1 MNGVYNR
8 KLFIDTARPARQ
20 KLAKMGGIMASSSDL
35 MQAAVP
41 PVQPMAPAPMPMP
54 QAMPQPMPMPQAMP
68 QPMMMAPVMPAQP
81 MPMPAPAPMPAQ
93 PMVQQTPPPAP
104 MPPVMMNTGGAIN
117 EQLRAYSQMGQQM
130 GKDARQ
136 GLGQDRFTRPKAV
149 DVSKAPTVE
158 QTEGTVG
165 ALGILESLEPG
176 AADAAI
182 KQYGSYEAAEK
193 ALSEKGQKIEDLEG
207 EKDKKKVV
215 KGVLD
220 AAEVPD
226 TPDGKKDF
234 ARQVFGMEDV
244 SDIAEIDRRIVD
256 VLQGNAVGQGADAF
270 ARATLLGLDELK
282 KTATAKAALKS
293 GAKMSPLEPFPD
305 AVRDL
310 AGKIMTAT
318 GEDPAVAIQQARDA
332 LIPYYTGQ
340 ATANP
345 AQTETTTVTIEQ
357 HQTANQAAKD
367 AGEKSY
373 TLGGKKF
380 QIQ

>member
-41 PVQPMAPAPMPMP
+41 PVQPMAPAPISMP
-54 QAMPQPMPMPQAMP
+54 QQMP

-81 MPMPAPAPMPAQ
+81 MSMAAPAPMPAQ

-104 MPPVMMNTGGAIN
+104 MPPVMMNNGGAIN
-117 EQLRAYSQMGQQM
+117 EQLRAYSQMGERM
-130 GKDARQ
+130 GREARK
-136 GLGQDRFTRPKAV
+136 PV

-158 QTEGTVG
+158 QTEGTRG
-165 ALGILESLEPG
+165 ALGILAEMDSG

-182 KQYGSYEAAEK
+182 ARYGSLEAAEK
-193 ALSEKGQKIEDLEG
+193 ALSEKGQKIDDLAEEDTETA
-207 EKDKKKVV
+207 V
-215 KGVLD
+215 KGTLD

-226 TPDGKKDF
+226 TPEGKQEF

-256 VLQGNAVGQGADAF
+256 VLQGNAVGKGADAF
-270 ARATLLGLDELK
+270 AIATLAGLDELK
-282 KTATAKAALKS
+282 KTAETKAALKS

>member
-41 PVQPMAPAPMPMP
+41 PVQPMAPAPMS
-54 QAMPQPMPMPQAMP
+54 MPQPMP

-81 MPMPAPAPMPAQ
+81 MSMAAPAPMPAQ

-104 MPPVMMNTGGAIN
+104 MPPIMMNTGGAIN

-149 DVSKAPTVE
+149 DVSKAPTIE

-182 KQYGSYEAAEK
+182 KEYGSYEAAEK

-207 EKDKKKVV
+207 EKDEKKVV

-270 ARATLLGLDELK
+270 AKATLLGLDVLK
-282 KTATAKAALKS
+282 KTAETKAALKS
-293 GAKMSPLEPFPD
+293 GSKMSPLEAEAD
-305 AVRDL
+305 AVRDVLGKLL
-310 AGKIMTAT
+310 AQGIPFNEAMAQAQQFAAQYYAT
-318 GEDPAVAIQQARDA
+318 GTPAQGQPTVTPESRLEMVKDA
-332 LIPYYTGQ
+332 LKQKP
-340 ATANP
+340 
-345 AQTETTTVTIEQ
+345 EQ
-357 HQTANQAAKD
+357 RELILKQAAKD
-367 AGEKSY
+367 GVNIEG
-373 TLGGKKF
+373 L
-380 QIQ
+380 

>member
-35 MQAAVP
+35 MQAAMP

-54 QAMPQPMPMPQAMP
+54 QQMPQPV
-68 QPMMMAPVMPAQP
+68 MMAPVMPAQP
-81 MPMPAPAPMPAQ
+81 MPMAAPAPMPAQ

-104 MPPVMMNTGGAIN
+104 TQPVMMNTGGAIN

-136 GLGQDRFTRPKAV
+136 GLGMNRFTRPKAV
-149 DVSKAPTVE
+149 DVSKAPTIE
-158 QTEGTVG
+158 QTGGTVG

-182 KQYGSYEAAEK
+182 KKYGSYEAAEK

-207 EKDKKKVV
+207 EKDKKKAV

-234 ARQVFGMEDV
+234 ARQVLGMEDV
-244 SDIAEIDRRIVD
+244 NDIAEIDRRIVD
-256 VLQGNAVGQGADAF
+256 VLQGNAVGKGADAF
-270 ARATLLGLDELK
+270 AKATLLGLDELK
-282 KTATAKAALKS
+282 KTAETKAAAKA

-318 GEDPAVAIQQARDA
+318 GQDPDVAIQQARDA

-340 ATANP
+340 AAPTVEQTSTGTPTGTPTLEEFLKVAGPKNP
-345 AQTETTTVTIEQ
+345 ETSVEDLTKYYNNT
-357 HQTANQAAKD
+357 
-367 AGEKSY
+367 Y
-373 TLGGKKF
+373 GG
-380 QIQ
+380 

>member
-41 PVQPMAPAPMPMP
+41 PVQPMAPA
-54 QAMPQPMPMPQAMP
+54 PMPMPQAMP

-136 GLGQDRFTRPKAV
+136 GLGQDRFTRPKPV

-158 QTEGTVG
+158 QTGGTTG

-207 EKDKKKVV
+207 EKDEKKVV

-282 KTATAKAALKS
+282 KTQIEKAKLTAKAAGSDYTPERLRQRTIETILKNPAEFNVYTKD
-293 GAKMSPLEPFPD
+293 GQ
-305 AVRDL
+305 V
-310 AGKIMTAT
+310 
-318 GEDPAVAIQQARDA
+318 DPAKVQQQADILVRSMGSA
-332 LIPYYTGQ
+332 TTTSQPNLTVIGVNPETGQ
-340 ATANP
+340 QIAKNPDGSGGYVDAT
-345 AQTETTTVTIEQ
+345 T
-357 HQTANQAAKD
+357 
-367 AGEKSY
+367 
-373 TLGGKKF
+373 GKP
-380 QIQ
+380 I

>member
-54 QAMPQPMPMPQAMP
+54 QAMPQPM
-68 QPMMMAPVMPAQP
+68 MMAPVMPAQP
-81 MPMPAPAPMPAQ
+81 MPMPTPAPMPAQ

-136 GLGQDRFTRPKAV
+136 GLGQDRFTRPKPV

-158 QTEGTVG
+158 QTVGTTG

-207 EKDKKKVV
+207 EKDEKKVV

-226 TPDGKKDF
+226 TPEGKQDF

-270 ARATLLGLDELK
+270 ARATLLGLDEIK
-282 KTATAKAALKS
+282 KTAQAKASGGKS
-293 GAKMSPLEPFPD
+293 NMSPLEAEAD
-305 AVRDL
+305 AVRDVLGKLL
-310 AGKIMTAT
+310 AQGIPFNEAMAQAQQFAAQYYAT
-318 GEDPAVAIQQARDA
+318 GTPAQGQPTGTPESRLEMVKDA
-332 LIPYYTGQ
+332 LKQQP
-340 ATANP
+340 
-345 AQTETTTVTIEQ
+345 EQ
-357 HQTANQAAKD
+357 RELILKQAAKD
-367 AGEKSY
+367 GVNIEG
-373 TLGGKKF
+373 L
-380 QIQ
+380 

>member
-54 QAMPQPMPMPQAMP
+54 QAMPQPM
-68 QPMMMAPVMPAQP
+68 MMAPVMPAQP
-81 MPMPAPAPMPAQ
+81 MPMPTPAPMPAQ

-136 GLGQDRFTRPKAV
+136 GLGQDRFTRPKPV

-158 QTEGTVG
+158 QTGGTTG

-207 EKDKKKVV
+207 EKDEKKVV

-226 TPDGKKDF
+226 TPEGKQDF

-270 ARATLLGLDELK
+270 ARATLLGLDEIK
-282 KTATAKAALKS
+282 KTAQAKASGGKS
-293 GAKMSPLEPFPD
+293 NMSPLEAEAD
-305 AVRDL
+305 AVRDVLGKLL
-310 AGKIMTAT
+310 AQGIPFNEAMAQAQQFAAQYYAT
-318 GEDPAVAIQQARDA
+318 GTPTQSQPPSDDINVILAEAKEAIRLQPQNAEAIKKEAIR
-332 LIPYYTGQ
+332 
-340 ATANP
+340 
-345 AQTETTTVTIEQ
+345 
-357 HQTANQAAKD
+357 
-367 AGEKSY
+367 
-373 TLGGKKF
+373 LGVPEGSL
-380 QIQ
+380 

>member
-54 QAMPQPMPMPQAMP
+54 QAMPQPM
-68 QPMMMAPVMPAQP
+68 MMAPVMPAQP
-81 MPMPAPAPMPAQ
+81 MPMAAPAPMPAQ

-136 GLGQDRFTRPKAV
+136 GLGQDRFTRPKPV

-158 QTEGTVG
+158 QTVGTTG

-207 EKDKKKVV
+207 EKDEKKVV

-226 TPDGKKDF
+226 TPEGKQDF

-270 ARATLLGLDELK
+270 ARATLLGLDEIK
-282 KTATAKAALKS
+282 KTAQAKASGGKS
-293 GAKMSPLEPFPD
+293 NMSPLEAEAD
-305 AVRDL
+305 AVRDVLGKLL
-310 AGKIMTAT
+310 AQGIPFNEAMAQAQQFAAQYYAT
-318 GEDPAVAIQQARDA
+318 GTPTQSQPPSDDINVILAEAKEAIRLQPQNAEAIKKEAIR
-332 LIPYYTGQ
+332 
-340 ATANP
+340 
-345 AQTETTTVTIEQ
+345 
-357 HQTANQAAKD
+357 
-367 AGEKSY
+367 
-373 TLGGKKF
+373 LGVPEGSL
-380 QIQ
+380 

>member
-1 MNGVYNR
+1 MN
-8 KLFIDTARPARQ
+8 
-20 KLAKMGGIMASSSDL
+20 
-35 MQAAVP
+35 
-41 PVQPMAPAPMPMP
+41 
-54 QAMPQPMPMPQAMP
+54 
-68 QPMMMAPVMPAQP
+68 
-81 MPMPAPAPMPAQ
+81 
-93 PMVQQTPPPAP
+93 
-104 MPPVMMNTGGAIN
+104 
-117 EQLRAYSQMGQQM
+117 
-130 GKDARQ
+130 
-136 GLGQDRFTRPKAV
+136 RFTRPKAV

-193 ALSEKGQKIEDLEG
+193 ALREKGQKIEDLEG
-207 EKDKKKVV
+207 EKDEKKAV

-220 AAEVPD
+220 AAEVPN
-226 TPDGKKDF
+226 TPEGKKDF

-244 SDIAEIDRRIVD
+244 NDIAEIDRRIVD

-282 KTATAKAALKS
+282 KTATAKAAAKA

-318 GEDPAVAIQQARDA
+318 GQDPDVAIQQARDA

-340 ATANP
+340 ATPTAS
-345 AQTETTTVTIEQ
+345 QTETTTITIEQ
-357 HQTANQAAKD
+357 HQSANKAAKD

-373 TLGGKKF
+373 TLGGQKF
-380 QIQ
+380 QVQ

>member
-35 MQAAVP
+35 MQAAMP

-54 QAMPQPMPMPQAMP
+54 QPMPQPV
-68 QPMMMAPVMPAQP
+68 MMAPVMPAQP

-104 MPPVMMNTGGAIN
+104 TQPVMMNTGGAIN
-117 EQLRAYSQMGQQM
+117 ERLRAYSQMGQQM

-136 GLGQDRFTRPKAV
+136 GLGMNRFTRPKAV

-193 ALSEKGQKIEDLEG
+193 ALREKGQKIEDLEG
-207 EKDKKKVV
+207 EKDKDKAV
-215 KGVLD
+215 KDVLD
-220 AAEVPD
+220 AAEVPN
-226 TPDGKKDF
+226 TPEGKKDF

-244 SDIAEIDRRIVD
+244 SDLAEIDRRIVD
-256 VLQGNAVGQGADAF
+256 VLQGNAVGKGADAF
-270 ARATLLGLDELK
+270 AAATLLGLDELK
-282 KTATAKAALKS
+282 KTKLAKIEAASKGSDYTPERLRQRTIE
-293 GAKMSPLEPFPD
+293 AILRNP
-305 AVRDL
+305 
-310 AGKIMTAT
+310 
-318 GEDPAVAIQQARDA
+318 GEFDVYTNSQVDPVKVQQQADILVRSMGSA
-332 LIPYYTGQ
+332 MTTGQ
-340 ATANP
+340 SGSSEFPTMYDSSGKAFY
-345 AQTETTTVTIEQ
+345 TTDGV
-357 HQTANQAAKD
+357 NYVD
-367 AGEKSY
+367 AE
-373 TLGGKKF
+373 GKPYVPPKE
-380 QIQ
+380 